1 MKARNLIVTLSLVFW
16 LNSNLQAGEPIP
28 LGYERWSNT
37 PVTSG
42 AVFST
47 DPASLLGVYADQ
59 WNLIGPVRPSCGRR
73 LIDIDIYYDPNSK
86 KYLSNAIWIENA
98 GDYKTTSYLVHNV
111 SKADVEMIASIKSL
125 VILDIESY
133 NHSAFSTAYTLI
145 VRSNPV
151 RFATK
156 VLISA
161 SYDELQSY
169 LANSQWRPIDIDV
182 HQSPGEYVKFP
193 SNYDE
198 NMNFYDAVFVST
210 QQLSNRRTTYV
221 AFGTRDDINAAN
233 NYGQVVDV
241 ESTGEHMQHYFP
253 DRPYLYITVE
263 AGSSFQFAEELTA
276 SQTVASQ
283 YDLQYYYDFED
294 LFARCVDLEGG
305 PFNQDYN
312 PFGHRAVFKNP

>member
-1 MKARNLIVTLSLVFW
+1 M
-16 LNSNLQAGEPIP
+16 
-28 LGYERWSNT
+28 
-37 PVTSG
+37 
-42 AVFST
+42 
-47 DPASLLGVYADQ
+47 
-59 WNLIGPVRPSCGRR
+59 
-73 LIDIDIYYDPNSK
+73 
-86 KYLSNAIWIENA
+86 
-98 GDYKTTSYLVHNV
+98 
-111 SKADVEMIASIKSL
+111 
-125 VILDIESY
+125 
-133 NHSAFSTAYTLI
+133 
-145 VRSNPV
+145 
-151 RFATK
+151 
-156 VLISA
+156 
-161 SYDELQSY
+161 
-169 LANSQWRPIDIDV
+169 ANSEWRPIDIDV

-221 AFGTRDDINAAN
+221 AFGTRNDINAAN